1 MVNLEKMRVPIEE
14 VEHIARLAKLQLTEQ
29 EKERY
34 SVQLGQILE
43 YMEQLS
49 KLNLK
54 DVPPTSHILP
64 LKNVF
69 REDVVKESLPQE
81 EALRNAPQ
89 KEGGYF
95 KVPKALG

>member
-1 MVNLEKMRVPIEE
+1 MRVPIEE
-14 VEHIARLAKLQLTEQ
+14 VEHIARLARLELTEQ

-49 KLNLK
+49 KLDLK

>member
-1 MVNLEKMRVPIEE
+1 MRVPIEE
-14 VEHIARLAKLQLTEQ
+14 VEHIARLARLKLTEQ

-49 KLNLK
+49 KLDLK